1 MIKPADLLSR
11 VRVAAPCAADWDAM
25 HGTER
30 VRFCHAC
37 ERNVY
42 NLSSMSRGEAERLV
56 REAEGRVCVRF
67 YRRAD
72 GTMLTQNCPV
82 GLRRLK
88 RFATRTATATLSA
101 VLGFLVGTSTN
112 ANLISL
118 TRTKRSGGEKMPPT
132 AMPITPHDAL
142 YVEPDDT
149 GVTTGV
155 MVSPTQGDLLYR
167 GEMTV
172 EPLAEQRAPE
182 PRAVRRR
189 RER

>member
-11 VRVAAPCAADWDAM
+11 VRVAAPCAADWNAM

-37 ERNVY
+37 ECNVY
-42 NLSSMSRGEAERLV
+42 NLSSMSRPEAERLV

-88 RFATRTATATLSA
+88 RVATRAVNATLSA
-101 VLGFLVGTSTN
+101 VIGFLAGTGAN
-112 ANLISL
+112 ACLTSL
-118 TRTKRSGGEKMPPT
+118 TRTASGNNNKT
-132 AMPITPHDAL
+132 LRVAASIKAQHAF
-142 YVEPDDT
+142 YVEPVEAPMM
-149 GVTTGV
+149 GAIA
-155 MVSPTQGDLLYR
+155 MPSQGDVLYNGR
-167 GEMTV
+167 MEF
-172 EPLAEQRAPE
+172 ELPPERSAPDLRAP
-182 PRAVRRR
+182 RRKR
-189 RER
+189 